1 MSVKV
6 ESVAITP
13 STVKTGQQFIISVKV
28 QVSTHERLLDWTHK
42 ALQKFTHRNLKEDL
56 LVGEKVPTSTY
67 ERLTTWTHRMLQ
79 KFTHK
84 DLDSKTS
91 LNEDE

>member
-28 QVSTHERLLDWTHK
+28 QVST
-42 ALQKFTHRNLKEDL
+42 
-56 LVGEKVPTSTY
+56 Y
-67 ERLTTWTHRMLQ
+67 ERLKTWTHRMLQ

-84 DLDSKTS
+84 NLKDDL
-91 LNEDE
+91 LV